1 MSLSLLVSPEDF
13 VTISMAPNVTLNRG
27 DDITLTCNTTA
38 GPNNIFTWVRQGNR
52 ACCPGGQ
59 LATVD
64 GKYNL
69 CFI

>member
-1 MSLSLLVSPEDF
+1 
-13 VTISMAPNVTLNRG
+13 MAPNVTLNRG

-59 LATVD
+59 PATVE
-64 GKYNL
+64 GKYRL
-69 CFI
+69 CFM